1 MWKGLTIHCE
11 FIIMVRLTGC
21 GEVWYRAWFGSKRP
35 RVRIPTLRPEIWNP
49 HLRVPDFL
57 LMSGFEGPHQSAD
70 WRKQVS
76 GKHLLSEKVSAA
88 WLLPSS
94 AHFSSAVPKCQFYS
108 LYCNTRNSLLRLTEF
123 LVLILIL
130 SKLTGCLF
138 CRGKKRDQIC
148 YKHPPG
154 NIVVSNHLE
163 IAAESFDT

>member
-57 LMSGFEGPHQSAD
+57 LMAGFEGPHQSAD

-76 GKHLLSEKVSAA
+76 GKHLLSEKVSAV
-88 WLLPSS
+88 WLLTKQRSLFFCCAQVSVLFLILQYKKLVTS
-94 AHFSSAVPKCQFYS
+94 AHGVSRAHSDS
-108 LYCNTRNSLLRLTEF
+108 LQADGLP
-123 LVLILIL
+123 VLP
-130 SKLTGCLF
+130 
-138 CRGKKRDQIC
+138 R
-148 YKHPPG
+148 
-154 NIVVSNHLE
+154 
-163 IAAESFDT
+163 

>member
-1 MWKGLTIHCE
+1 MWRSLVSRLVRVQEASGSNPDTPTRNLE
-11 FIIMVRLTGC
+11 SAFAGSRFFIDGGIR
-21 GEVWYRAWFGSKRP
+21 RAAPIR
-35 RVRIPTLRPEIWNP
+35 RR
-49 HLRVPDFL
+49 
-57 LMSGFEGPHQSAD
+57 
-70 WRKQVS
+70 RKQVS